1 MSFEVWLAFAA
12 ASAVLLTIPGPTVLL
27 IIAHAVAHG
36 RRAALAT
43 MAGVVLG
50 DLVAMTASLAGLGA
64 LLAASATLFGVLK
77 WAGAAYLV
85 YLGWRL
91 WRAPVAAED
100 EDVPTAYSGRRVF
113 LHGFVVTALN
123 PKSIVFFVAFLPQF
137 IDTARPVLAQM
148 ALLEATFLALASL
161 NATLFAL
168 SAAAAGGVIRRPA
181 VRRAVNRTF
190 GGLLIGAGVFA
201 ALWDRVARTA

>member
-36 RRAALAT
+36 RRAAPAT

-91 WRAPVAAED
+91 WRAPVVAED
-100 EDVPTAYSGRRVF
+100 
-113 LHGFVVTALN
+113 
-123 PKSIVFFVAFLPQF
+123 
-137 IDTARPVLAQM
+137 
-148 ALLEATFLALASL
+148 
-161 NATLFAL
+161 
-168 SAAAAGGVIRRPA
+168 
-181 VRRAVNRTF
+181 
-190 GGLLIGAGVFA
+190 
-201 ALWDRVARTA
+201 